1 MRNKTVLED
10 LDAKISLILERYN
23 YLKSENIKLKEEN
36 SRVTAEL
43 QTTKEALE
51 SKKEE
56 ITKLKEE
63 DELKDL
69 ELEDI
74 ALKISQSMG
83 LVQKEEA
90 TVLA

>member
-36 SRVTAEL
+36 SKIFTEL
-43 QTTKEALE
+43 TSAKALILTQSKEI
-51 SKKEE
+51 SKIKEDE
-56 ITKLKEE
+56 
-63 DELKDL
+63 ELKDL

-74 ALKISQSMG
+74 AHRISQVLG
-83 LVQKEEA
+83 LVPEEEKA
-90 TVLA
+90 VA